1 MLANSSVQKI
11 TSIQQVFI
19 ALFIIDAALYFDLQL
34 VQISCN
40 IPGKVKNMIKLIL
53 LVFNTT
59 LENKPVSI
67 KI

>member
-53 LVFNTT
+53 LVFNTLT
-59 LENKPVSI
+59 QR
-67 KI
+67 

>member
-40 IPGKVKNMIKLIL
+40 IPGKVKNMIKTY
-53 LVFNTT
+53 FT
-59 LENKPVSI
+59 
-67 KI
+67 

>member
-40 IPGKVKNMIKLIL
+40 IPGKVKNMIKTYFTSFQYIHK
-53 LVFNTT
+53 T
-59 LENKPVSI
+59 I
-67 KI
+67 QR